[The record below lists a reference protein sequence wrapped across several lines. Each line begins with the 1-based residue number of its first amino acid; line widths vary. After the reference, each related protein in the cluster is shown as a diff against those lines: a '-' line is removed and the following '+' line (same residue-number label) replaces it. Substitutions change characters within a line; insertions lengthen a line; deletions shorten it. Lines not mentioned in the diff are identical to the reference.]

1 MSEGTGKIET
11 LTREF
16 ASSSPDIRTLQM
28 FDPSEFQSVC
38 LGESVSGD

>member
-1 MSEGTGKIET
+1 MSEGIGKIET

-16 ASSSPDIRTLQM
+16 ASPSPDIRTLQM
-28 FDPSEFQSVC
+28 FDPPEFQSVC